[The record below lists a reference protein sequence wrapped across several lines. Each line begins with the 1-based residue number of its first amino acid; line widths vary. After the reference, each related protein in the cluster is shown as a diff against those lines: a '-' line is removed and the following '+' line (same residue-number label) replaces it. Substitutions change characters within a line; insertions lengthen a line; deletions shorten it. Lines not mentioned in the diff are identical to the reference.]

1 MLPKSYKEASDNPKA
16 SDMNSFKDLKNWLT
30 KNSENTKILGDELAK
45 LVLSVDW
52 FEGIRT
58 LRDEV
63 MHRGGK
69 VIVMSD
75 NNKLLFQVMKSRNA
89 YLISTPELMFNEN
102 LAYFESYAGLY
113 FGYLIAFLE
122 ELSTIIENRL
132 PKGTHSS
139 GLGDPKR
146 IFGEKPIIYQWIEN
160 LLIVKP

>member
-1 MLPKSYKEASDNPKA
+1 MSN
-16 SDMNSFKDLKNWLT
+16 
-30 KNSENTKILGDELAK
+30 

-63 MHRGGK
+63 MHMGGK

-75 NNKLLFQVMKSRNA
+75 NNKLLFQVIKPRYA
-89 YLISTPELMFNEN
+89 DLISTPELMFNEN

-122 ELSTIIENRL
+122 ELSIIIENRL
-132 PKGTHSS
+132 PKGIHSS
-139 GLGDPKR
+139 RVSDPKR
-146 IFGEKPIIYQWIEN
+146 IFGEKPIIYSWIEN
-160 LLIVKP
+160 LTGSKALISNNQVSDAKT